1 MSCPT
6 APGLLPFPCP
16 SLCVYPHPARLP
28 PCPVSFADKPVVPLW
43 LAFAA
48 LFSTPWCDSS
58 LLEFPME
65 SCAPSSSPITVC
77 NEHVCSFHLQL
88 VSRIHVEAEPHACFC
103 RLSLLLK
110 AGHVYQGAPT
120 LPPAGTGGEH
130 SGLCGPF
137 NPASYCCH
145 SFPVSAPKQCQTRV
159 SQPQEDRSWLC
170 ILRRNW
176 QNKPLILSSRLCES
190 LCGEDK
196 GRGTGWNECQV
207 LGTCVNT
214 YNPLHNFILHTGF
227 Q

>member
-1 MSCPT
+1 MGLWRVSPFPLMSCPT

-110 AGHVYQGAPT
+110 AGRVYQGAPT
-120 LPPAGTGGEH
+120 LPPAGTGSEH
-130 SGLCGPF
+130 SGLCGP
-137 NPASYCCH
+137 P
-145 SFPVSAPKQCQTRV
+145 
-159 SQPQEDRSWLC
+159 
-170 ILRRNW
+170 
-176 QNKPLILSSRLCES
+176 
-190 LCGEDK
+190 
-196 GRGTGWNECQV
+196 QV
-207 LGTCVNT
+207 LPPIITTLSPSQHLNSARQEC
-214 YNPLHNFILHTGF
+214 LSHRKTGAGF
-227 Q
+227 AF